1 MNDAFALGFALFVSI
16 LAIFA
21 GRLTRRFGIPGASL
35 LAALLVGVLLG
46 PSVMGRVAPSVF
58 DSVWIGDATAIEELQ
73 RLESEQGAVEH
84 LLREQALE
92 PGASETR
99 AAELAER
106 EREWKTQQAE
116 IREQHHGAPRW
127 FLLTSALL
135 IIGVACL
142 RRSGTA
148 PGNALFG
155 AWIAVIGVAAGLLID
170 RFADAPDPATTP
182 FWIGAA
188 AAVTWCSGWTGRG
201 SRSALLAP
209 ARFATLY
216 ALIILAVLTAA
227 KGDLENAAWP
237 ALALLVTA
245 LGSRFILL
253 DDPRSAA
260 RLEWLTRR
268 ILAPAIVAVSL
279 LQIDLVAD
287 LRQLWVPVLLWLAMS
302 DLRWLVA
309 TSVIRFQGKSWVRAS
324 IAALPLMGTGSLAIA
339 IGGIALWTKQVD
351 EVAAIWIFL
360 AGAVAELE
368 GDSRGMTARALANLR
383 RRTAHSAKN

>member
-1 MNDAFALGFALFVSI
+1 MNNAFALGFALLVAC

-21 GRLTRRFGIPGASL
+21 GRLTRRYGIPGASL
-35 LAALLVGVLLG
+35 LAALFIGVLLG

-58 DSVWIGDATAIEELQ
+58 ERGWIGNAAAVEELH
-73 RLESEQGAVEH
+73 RLESEQGALEH
-84 LLREQALE
+84 LLREQGQE
-92 PGASETR
+92 PGAADARGREI
-99 AAELAER
+99 AER
-106 EREWKTQQAE
+106 KLEWKAQQIE

-135 IIGVACL
+135 IIGVACI
-142 RRSGTA
+142 RRPGA
-148 PGNALFG
+148 EPGNALFG
-155 AWIAVIGVAAGLLID
+155 AWIAVIGGAAGILID

-216 ALIILAVLTAA
+216 ALITLAVLTAA

-237 ALALLVTA
+237 ALALLFTA

-287 LRQLWVPVLLWLAMS
+287 LRQLWVPVLLWLAIS

-309 TSVIRFQGKSWVRAS
+309 TLVLRFQGKSWVRAS

-360 AGAVAELE
+360 AGAIAELE
-368 GDSRGMTARALANLR
+368 GDSRGMVARALANLR
-383 RRTAHSAKN
+383 RGSVDNSKA